1 MRYSTEPRFR
11 KYVKGSGLLLF
22 ARIFGDK
29 YGKELMDKA
38 TKTRLDGEKTA
49 SKRVVQNTAK
59 ATGDLIRNNIAEKTD
74 SIGKSKGKPKEIE
87 EMYIPPAK
95 RQQIVDAL
103 KLF

>member
-38 TKTRLDGEKTA
+38 TKTRLDAGKTA
-49 SKRVVQNTAK
+49 SKKLYKKLQK
-59 ATGDLIRNNIAEKTD
+59 LQ
-74 SIGKSKGKPKEIE
+74 EI
-87 EMYIPPAK
+87 
-95 RQQIVDAL
+95 
-103 KLF
+103 